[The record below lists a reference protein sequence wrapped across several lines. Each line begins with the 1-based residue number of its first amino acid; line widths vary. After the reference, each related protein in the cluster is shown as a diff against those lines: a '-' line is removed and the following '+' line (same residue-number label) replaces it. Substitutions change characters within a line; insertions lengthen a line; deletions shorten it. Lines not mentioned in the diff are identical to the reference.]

1 MSILNQDVSFQ
12 DPEGERIGK
21 ELLFTT
27 KRTYEGMV
35 HAFNQGSQA
44 FWGASPENQQAALDF
59 MGTNAAEVFQLHG
72 KLGALLAEID
82 PDDIQEGLS
91 VVGAFTYNEDGTV
104 TLG

>member
-44 FWGASPENQQAALDF
+44 VWGASPENQQAALDF
-59 MGTNAAEVFQLHG
+59 MGTDAAEVFQLHG

-82 PDDIQEGLS
+82 PDDIQEGLAI
-91 VVGAFTYNEDGTV
+91 VGAFTYNEDGTV